1 MKIFRLSGV
10 IIAAVFAV
18 VVWLLATVVVN
29 YWLKN
34 IVESQGSKANGATVA
49 LNDSSIGWLSG
60 GLLFEGLSI
69 ANPDDLMSNRIELDR
84 LQFDLSIQSLL
95 KGDLHVDK
103 LDVLNIK
110 LNQPRQQAAEKFQSS
125 DAESGFNWPKRA
137 VAKAKSVDVQ
147 ALLQKVNIQSPEMYR
162 EFSERLTT
170 QKQQW
175 QQQRESLPDKARI
188 EQHQAEYKK
197 LQAKLKDANALE
209 KLKVAKDIKQ
219 LLKEVDA
226 DRKKI
231 AEFKQS
237 VSDGIGGIK
246 SDWQSLQKQVGKD
259 TDLAMSIASLS
270 PEGIKHLASSF
281 LGEST
286 AHWLHLALDNVDRL
300 KALSSNKN
308 PDKKAAEPREG
319 VDIAFG
325 PEPVKP
331 SLWIKQTAI
340 SGLLQMSGQQGQ
352 VSGEASNIASEL
364 LPGLP
369 MSLNMAML
377 LPDHQKASG
386 NLSLKVRHKQDS
398 NNPVS
403 GKFDLNQWPIENWSV
418 SEGQIN
424 LSEALMNANL
434 DIATSESSITLDFN
448 AQLTDFKLKSDL
460 SNADNT
466 LRQLTDV
473 LNEAE
478 RIDLNIKVT
487 KTDSQTTIN
496 LSSNLDKLLFNKV
509 KQELQQKADAV
520 KQKVRAS
527 VEQKVAEQK
536 AAIED
541 KLSGLLQF
549 DEQLKKQL
557 SELDMG

>member
-1 MKIFRLSGV
+1 MKIFRLSGI

-18 VVWLLATVVVN
+18 LVWLLATVVVN
-29 YWLKN
+29 YWLKST
-34 IVESQGSKANGATVA
+34 VESQGSKANGATVA
-49 LNDSSIGWLSG
+49 LNDSSIAWLSG
-60 GLLFEGLSI
+60 GLSFEGLSI

-103 LDVLNIK
+103 LEVLNIK
-110 LNQPRQQAAEKFQSS
+110 LNQPRQQAAKKFESS
-125 DAESGFNWPKRA
+125 SAEGGFNWPQRA

-162 EFSERLTT
+162 EFSERLSS

-175 QQQRESLPDKARI
+175 EEQRESLPDKARI
-188 EQHQAEYKK
+188 EQHQAEYKR
-197 LQAKLKDANALE
+197 LQAKLKDANAIE

-219 LLKEVDA
+219 LLKEMDA

-237 VSDGIGGIK
+237 VSDGIGNIK
-246 SDWQSLQKQVGKD
+246 NDWRSLQQQVEKD

-300 KALSSNKN
+300 KGLSSNK
-308 PDKKAAEPREG
+308 KSEEKAAEPREG
-319 VDIAFG
+319 IDIAFG

-331 SLWIKQTAI
+331 SLWIKQAAI
-340 SGLLQMSGQQGQ
+340 SGLLQMAGQKGE
-352 VSGEASNIASEL
+352 VSGEASNVASEL

-369 MSLNMAML
+369 MSLNMAMS

-386 NLSLKVRHKQDS
+386 DLSLKVRHKQDS
-398 NNPVS
+398 DNPVS
-403 GKFDLNQWPIENWSV
+403 GKFHLNQWPIQNWEV

-424 LSEALMNANL
+424 LSEALLNANL
-434 DIATSESSITLDFN
+434 DIATSESSITLDFD
-448 AQLTDFKLKSDL
+448 AQLTDFKLENDL

-473 LNEAE
+473 LTEAE
-478 RIDLNIKVT
+478 RIDLKIKVT

-536 AAIED
+536 ATIEE

-549 DEQLKKQL
+549 DEQLKQQL
-557 SELDMG
+557 SKLDIG